1 MGVLEAIRERAR
13 QDLVLRTTEGLEDV
27 CVWEHTLR
35 VLRTAEQIA
44 RLEGPSSLRMDP
56 LVLSA
61 AALYHDA
68 GWVAQLAD
76 GDLDRQAILRGVTT
90 TPQRELGAAFLERSL
105 AGLLP
110 ERVRESAAACIKEM
124 SNRKTTS
131 PEAQVLTEAENLDEF
146 GALAFWQMIRQHVQ
160 GSKGLDDVLRTWE
173 TWKNYGYWDA
183 RLKNFRFPAV
193 RQIAQER
200 LGVFDEMVERL
211 RLHHRGEDIGSRAMA
226 PAHKAN

>member
-1 MGVLEAIRERAR
+1 MGVLETIRERAR
-13 QDLVLRTTEGLEDV
+13 QDLVLRTADGLEDV

-35 VLRTAEQIA
+35 VLRTAEQIV
-44 RLEGPSSLRMDP
+44 RLEGPSSLRIDP
-56 LVLSA
+56 LVLGA

-68 GWVAQLAD
+68 GWVAQFAD
-76 GDLDRQAILRGVTT
+76 GELDRQAILKGVTS

-110 ERVRESAAACIKEM
+110 ERARESASACIKEM

-160 GSKGLDDVLRTWE
+160 GAKGLDDVLRTWE

-183 RLKNFRFPAV
+183 RLKNFRFPSV
-193 RQIAQER
+193 RRIAQER
-200 LGVFDEMVERL
+200 LGVFDEMVDRL
-211 RLHHRGEDIGSRAMA
+211 RVHHRGEDILETVAAAG
-226 PAHKAN
+226 HKS